1 MRGLSAKGHKEADEF
16 PTNRRTL
23 SVEKRWLGSVISS
36 LILSTFIVGIVVQQ
50 VLTGFTPMNSV
61 HYLVVLVCAAIILAL
76 SIIAF
81 VDYFAV
87 ELNVHVRR
95 QVSISK
101 KEMMARKRL
110 GKKEET
116 RTGRRNGA

>member
-1 MRGLSAKGHKEADEF
+1 VRNLREHDDE
-16 PTNRRTL
+16 TMSSSRSSL
-23 SVEKRWLGSVISS
+23 SVEKRWLASVLVSMIA
-36 LILSTFIVGIVVQQ
+36 STFIVGIVVTQ
-50 VLTGFTPMNSV
+50 VLQGFTAMDSL
-61 HYLVVLVCAAIILAL
+61 HYLTILVCAVLILAL

-101 KEMMARKRL
+101 REMMERKR
-110 GKKEET
+110 
-116 RTGRRNGA
+116 RVNG

>member
-1 MRGLSAKGHKEADEF
+1 M
-16 PTNRRTL
+16 
-23 SVEKRWLGSVISS
+23 SVEKRWLGSVIAS

-50 VLTGFTPMNSV
+50 VLQGFTPMDST
-61 HYLVVLVCAAIILAL
+61 HYLVILVCAALILAL

-87 ELNVHVRR
+87 EFRVNVRR

-101 KEMMARKRL
+101 KAMKAMKNE
-110 GKKEET
+110 
-116 RTGRRNGA
+116 